1 VTRAAVV
8 LWSTIAGGT
17 ALAAA
22 TLALE
27 PPAPAATVGLVP
39 AASAG
44 VVAAAVL
51 VTAVGRSPGGRRPPL
66 RGRVRLAKHAFIALW
81 AVNEELVWRR
91 LVLGESLRAG
101 AMAAATIS
109 TVAFAVAH
117 RARQPTHLVT
127 GAAFSGLY
135 VATGTLV
142 APIVAH
148 WGYNALLALRI
159 DRAPAPR
166 EVPS

>member
-1 VTRAAVV
+1 MRRTAVV
-8 LWSTIAGGT
+8 LWSTIVGGS

-22 TLALE
+22 TLALH
-27 PPAPAATVGLVP
+27 PPTPATTVGLAP
-39 AASAG
+39 AISAG
-44 VVAAAVL
+44 VVTAAVL
-51 VTAVGRSPGGRRPPL
+51 VTVLGRPSGRRRLPL
-66 RGRVRLAKHAFIALW
+66 RGRVRVAKHAFIALW

-101 AMAAATIS
+101 AITAVMIS
-109 TVAFAVAH
+109 TVGFAVAH

-135 VATGTLV
+135 VATGTLA